1 MKAVVVTGATGSL
14 GRPLCARLARGGWEV
29 RALVRD
35 PARVPGMRAGRCDL
49 PDVIDESLLPGAF
62 ALVHCAYATRE
73 TDQER
78 ARRVNEDGMR
88 RLLEASRRAGIP
100 RFVFISSVVAH
111 PDAPN
116 YYGRSKASLERLL
129 DPQRDLVVRPGTI
142 IAREG
147 QSIFQQ
153 MRDAAQRTHVL
164 PVFGGGKQPLQT
176 VHIDDVCEAIAR
188 ALERDVTG
196 ELNVAEPEPVP
207 FGVFLRMMTE
217 RLGIKC
223 RFIPLPF
230 GPVLAAVRVIEAIG
244 VPFPLRTESLLGVKA
259 LRRVEVAEHL
269 RRLDL
274 RVRTAAESLAD
285 VT

>member
-1 MKAVVVTGATGSL
+1 MKAIVVTGATGSL

-111 PDAPN
+111 PEAPN

-153 MRDAAQRTHVL
+153 MRDAAERTHVL

-188 ALERDVTG
+188 ALERDLTG
-196 ELNVAEPEPVP
+196 ALNVAEPDPP
-207 FGVFLRMMTE
+207 SFADFLRLMRA
-217 RLGIKC
+217 RLGVRC
-223 RFIPLPF
+223 LLVPLPF
-230 GPVLAAVRVIEAIG
+230 APTLALVRGFEALRL
-244 VPFPLRTESLLGVKA
+244 PFPLRSESLLGIRA
-259 LRRVEVAEHL
+259 LRRVEVADDL
-269 RRLDL
+269 RRLGMT
-274 RVRTAAESLAD
+274 VRPAAESLAA
-285 VT
+285 VV

>member
-111 PDAPN
+111 PEAPN

-153 MRDAAQRTHVL
+153 MRDAAERTHVL

-176 VHIDDVCEAIAR
+176 VHIDDVCEAAGYTRGAFYSNFGTLDELFFALYDERAAIIASQVADALTVEQAAPIEPSIHAVIAR
-188 ALERDVTG
+188 TATTLLLDRDWLLVKTD
-196 ELNVAEPEPVP
+196 
-207 FGVFLRMMTE
+207 FL
-217 RLGIKC
+217 LY
-223 RFIPLPF
+223 
-230 GPVLAAVRVIEAIG
+230 AA
-244 VPFPLRTESLLGVKA
+244 
-259 LRRVEVAEHL
+259 RRPEVA
-269 RRLDL
+269 
-274 RVRTAAESLAD
+274 TWNA
-285 VT
+285 